1 MAAMASGGRI
11 GSAQPRSDF
20 RRAAV
25 GGCGRT
31 GARIAAALGEM
42 GYEVTVLDIAPAA
55 FRNLADNPP
64 PSASAAASP
73 PRLVVADVTL
83 ESRLRAADVHEVDAF
98 VAVVGGD
105 AANALAAQIAY
116 HVFRVPLVVCRVD
129 DPIKRDMYESMDIK
143 TISRVTMFEAEAV
156 RRLEAG

>member
-42 GYEVTVLDIAPAA
+42 GYEVTVLDIDPAA
-55 FRNLADNPP
+55 FGNLADNPP
-64 PSASAAASP
+64 ASAAP

>member
-1 MAAMASGGRI
+1 MATTASGGGRI

-42 GYEVTVLDIAPAA
+42 GYEVTVLDIDPAA

-64 PSASAAASP
+64 PSAAAAP

-98 VAVVGGD
+98 VAVVGDD

-116 HVFRVPLVVCRVD
+116 HVFRVPMVVCRVD
-129 DPIKRDMYESMDIK
+129 DPIKRGMYESMDIRA
-143 TISRVTMFEAEAV
+143 ISRVSMFEAEAV
-156 RRLEAG
+156 RRLEIG

>member
-42 GYEVTVLDIAPAA
+42 GYEVTVLDIDPAA
-55 FRNLADNPP
+55 FANLADNPP
-64 PSASAAASP
+64 PSAAAAAP

-156 RRLEAG
+156 RRLESG